1 MFKTRLTST
10 ILLAIVSIITITCT
24 TNTDT
29 PLIHAAASLVD
40 VLTEI
45 QIQYENETN
54 NKVRFNFAGS
64 NLIANQIINGAPA
77 SAVILAGQTPID
89 KLIRADKTTQSQTT
103 QILTNTLVAVKPSN
117 STASYETLRQLV
129 GAGKIAMP
137 DPATAPAGEYF
148 QAALQELNLLE
159 KLKPQIIPTLDV
171 RAALAAA
178 ESGNVAYALVYQT
191 DAITSPDVQIAFT
204 IQTQSEQTE
213 PKYYASPI
221 NNDTIS
227 DHFLNYLQTPTAR
240 TIFTK
245 HGFTQ

>member
-1 MFKTRLTST
+1 MFKTRLNSV
-10 ILLAIVSIITITCT
+10 ILLAIVSIITISCT
-24 TNTDT
+24 TTDT

-45 QIQYENETN
+45 QTQYENETN

-89 KLIRADKTTQSQTT
+89 KLIRTDKTTQSQTI

-117 STASYETLRQLV
+117 STTSHESLHQLV
-129 GAGKIAMP
+129 GVGKIAMP

-159 KLKPQIIPTLDV
+159 KLRPQIVPTLDV

-204 IQTQSEQTE
+204 IQTQSEQTK

-221 NNDTIS
+221 NNDTTS
-227 DHFLNYLQTPTAR
+227 NDFLNYLQTPATQ